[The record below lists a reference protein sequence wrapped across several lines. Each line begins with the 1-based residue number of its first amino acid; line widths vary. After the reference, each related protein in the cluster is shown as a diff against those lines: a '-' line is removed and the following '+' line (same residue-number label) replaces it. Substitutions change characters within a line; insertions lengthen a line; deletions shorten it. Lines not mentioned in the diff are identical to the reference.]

1 MEAIPVPKI
10 YPFLWFDSQ
19 AEEAANLYCSIF
31 PNSKIGKIARYG
43 KGGPGP
49 EGAVMTVSFS
59 LDGQEFTALNAGP
72 RFKFTEAVSFVI
84 PCKDQDEIEYYW
96 SKLTA
101 NGGEESMCGWL
112 KDKFGLSWQVIP
124 AKIGELMSDPDPQKS
139 GRVVQALLQMRKLD
153 IAKLTAARDSA

>member
-1 MEAIPVPKI
+1 MAHAASNHSHCNLHPQCYCVFNRSNLLMEAIPVPKI

-59 LDGQEFTALNAGP
+59 LDGQEFTALPPALASNSP
-72 RFKFTEAVSFVI
+72 KQFPSSFHAKI
-84 PCKDQDEIEYYW
+84 KM
-96 SKLTA
+96 KLTTT
-101 NGGEESMCGWL
+101 GRS
-112 KDKFGLSWQVIP
+112 S
-124 AKIGELMSDPDPQKS
+124 PQ
-139 GRVVQALLQMRKLD
+139 
-153 IAKLTAARDSA
+153 TA

>member
-1 MEAIPVPKI
+1 MPKI

-31 PNSKIGKIARYG
+31 PNSKAGKITRYG

-49 EGAVMTVSFS
+49 EGSVMTVSFS

-84 PCKDQDEIEYYW
+84 PCKDQSEIDYYW

-124 AKIGELMSDPDPQKS
+124 ANIGELLFDPDPEKS
-139 GRVVQALLQMRKLD
+139 RRAVQAMLQMKKLD
-153 IAKLTAARDSA
+153 IAKLTAARDRN

>member
-1 MEAIPVPKI
+1 MPKV
-10 YPFLWFDSQ
+10 YPFLWFDSR

-31 PNSKIGKIARYG
+31 PNSKVGKITRYG

-49 EGAVMTVSFS
+49 EGAVMTVSFT
-59 LDGQEFTALNAGP
+59 LGGRHFITKNTGP
-72 RFKFTEAVSFVI
+72 RFKFTEAISFVI
-84 PCKDQDEIEYYW
+84 PYKDQNEIDYYW

-124 AKIGELMSDPDPQKS
+124 ANISELMSDPDPQKA
-139 GRVVQALLQMRKLD
+139 GRVVQVLLQMNKLD
-153 IAKLTAARDSA
+153 IAKLTAARDRN

>member
-1 MEAIPVPKI
+1 VPKI

>member
-1 MEAIPVPKI
+1 MPKI

-31 PNSKIGKIARYG
+31 PNSKVGRIARYG
-43 KGGPGP
+43 KGGLGP
-49 EGAVMTVSFS
+49 EGSVMTVSFS

-84 PCKDQDEIEYYW
+84 SCKDQNEIDHYW

-101 NGGEESMCGWL
+101 NGGQESMCGWL

-124 AKIGELMSDPDPQKS
+124 ANISELMSDPDPQKS
-139 GRVVQALLQMRKLD
+139 GRIVQTLLQMRKLD
-153 IAKLTAARDSA
+153 IAKLTAARNIP

>member
-1 MEAIPVPKI
+1 MPKV
-10 YPFLWFDSQ
+10 YPFLWFDSR

-31 PNSKIGKIARYG
+31 PNSKVGKITRYG

-49 EGAVMTVSFS
+49 EGAVMTVSFT

-72 RFKFTEAVSFVI
+72 RFKFTEAISFVI
-84 PCKDQDEIEYYW
+84 PCKDQNEIDYYW

-124 AKIGELMSDPDPQKS
+124 QNISELMSDADPQKA
-139 GRVVQALLQMRKLD
+139 GRVVQALLQMNKLD
-153 IAKLTAARDSA
+153 IAKLTAARDRN